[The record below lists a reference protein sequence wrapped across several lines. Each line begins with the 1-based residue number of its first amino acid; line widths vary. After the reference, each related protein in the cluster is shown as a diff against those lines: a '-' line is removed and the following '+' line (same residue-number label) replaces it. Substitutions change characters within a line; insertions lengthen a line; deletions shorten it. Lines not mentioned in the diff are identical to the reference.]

1 VVRLPTKAG
10 LHDGIIRAGIQ
21 LGAELGEEGLTMR
34 AIAARLGISVTNIYQ
49 HYENKAAIVRE
60 VRFHGVAML
69 NAALIEAGVDGDR
82 AVRLREMSVAYLRFA
97 LSNPW
102 LYRQLFDAEE
112 LDWYEM
118 PERERAIA
126 LSPIETTREN
136 FADGV
141 AQGSFPADLDVSQAV
156 LLTWASLHGV
166 ASLLLGGRLGCGH
179 PEFPVP
185 DVHAFIDAFV
195 TNLVAGFRP

>member
-69 NAALIEAGVDGDR
+69 NAALIEAVS
-82 AVRLREMSVAYLRFA
+82 AV
-97 LSNPW
+97 
-102 LYRQLFDAEE
+102 
-112 LDWYEM
+112 
-118 PERERAIA
+118 
-126 LSPIETTREN
+126 T
-136 FADGV
+136 
-141 AQGSFPADLDVSQAV
+141 
-156 LLTWASLHGV
+156 
-166 ASLLLGGRLGCGH
+166 
-179 PEFPVP
+179 
-185 DVHAFIDAFV
+185 
-195 TNLVAGFRP
+195 

>member
-1 VVRLPTKAG
+1 
-10 LHDGIIRAGIQ
+10 
-21 LGAELGEEGLTMR
+21 MR

-49 HYENKAAIVRE
+49 HYESKAAIVRE

-69 NAALIEAGVDGDR
+69 NAALIEAGVDDDR

-102 LYRQLFDAEE
+102 LYRQIFDAEE

-118 PERERAIA
+118 PDDERAIA

-141 AQGSFPADLDVSQAV
+141 KQGTFPADLDVGQAV

-185 DVHAFIDAFV
+185 DVHTFIDTFV
-195 TNLVAGFRP
+195 ANLVAGFRP